1 MYHSINTAATGLTV
15 FRTWIDVIAHNVA
28 NVNTTKP
35 MDEDAFRAQFL
46 QVRANEPGADGI
58 GRGVSAV
65 NVPEGDP
72 NGRVSYDPDSPLA
85 DEEGYVRRPDMNLSG
100 QMGNLIIAQRAFQ
113 ANAQMVDRAKETYEA
128 GIAIG
133 KGI

>member
-1 MYHSINTAATGLTV
+1 MFHSIDTAGTGLSV

-28 NVNTTKP
+28 NANTAKP
-35 MDEDAFRAQFL
+35 MDEDAFRAQYL
-46 QVRANEPGADGI
+46 QVQTNGPGADGI

-65 NVPEGDP
+65 NVPEGDTV
-72 NGRVSYDPDSPLA
+72 GRITYEPDSPLA
-85 DEEGYVRRPDMNLSG
+85 DEEGYVRRPDVNLSS

-113 ANAQMVDRAKETYEA
+113 SNAQMVDRAKETYEA
-128 GIAIG
+128 AIAIG